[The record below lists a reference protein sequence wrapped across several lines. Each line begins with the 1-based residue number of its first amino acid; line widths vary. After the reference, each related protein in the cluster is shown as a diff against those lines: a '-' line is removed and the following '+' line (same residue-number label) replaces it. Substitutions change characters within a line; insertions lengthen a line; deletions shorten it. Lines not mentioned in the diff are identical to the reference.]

1 MKEKINK
8 FMKKVKRIFG
18 KIIKDKQLLGIFLL
32 CIAVICAGILVI
44 GLLKTMLIIFV
55 LVVLGLITKFVI
67 DYKNKKENIISKTTN
82 TNDVTNDISVTDTT
96 NTINEN
102 IGSEDEKV
110 MKKKSRKKIIKK
122 AFLIHFSLRPSLR
135 KTRQPNKIYK
145 LYKIVK
151 IIMGN
156 VTMIYVINCYPYDLR
171 LFINIS
177 ITNHLFLLIILLLI
191 CAFL

>member
-110 MKKKSRKKIIKK
+110 MKKKSRKKINKK
-122 AFLIHFSLRPSLR
+122 E
-135 KTRQPNKIYK
+135 
-145 LYKIVK
+145 
-151 IIMGN
+151 
-156 VTMIYVINCYPYDLR
+156 
-171 LFINIS
+171 
-177 ITNHLFLLIILLLI
+177 
-191 CAFL
+191 